1 MATAKSIALA
11 RELIDVW
18 SKEVSASFA
27 SIAETFEAV
36 TGNPIITL
44 SDGGPGANEKVV
56 VIRLRPIPWTATD
69 ILGNAATMFCPHIA
83 DMCTETNGAANGGN
97 YNILTTVELLPI
109 ISELAKRGTMIL
121 WYQSPNG
128 TVPAVAQ
135 MTAAQLTAT
144 YSDLYWSAS
153 KAQ

>member
-1 MATAKSIALA
+1 MATSKSMALA
-11 RELIDVW
+11 RELIDVF
-18 SKEVSASFA
+18 SKQVSASFA

-44 SDGGPGANEKVV
+44 SDGSPAAGEKTVV
-56 VIRLRPIPWTATD
+56 LRVRPVTWTATD
-69 ILGNAATMFCPHIA
+69 ILGNAAQMFCPHIV
-83 DMCTETNGAANGGN
+83 DICTETNAAGTP
-97 YNILTTVELLPI
+97 NILTTVELLPI
-109 ISELAKRGTMIL
+109 LAELGKRGTMIC
-121 WYQSPNG
+121 WFQTPNL

>member
-1 MATAKSIALA
+1 MATAKSVALA

-18 SKEVSASFA
+18 SKQVSASF
-27 SIAETFEAV
+27 SIIAETFEAV

-44 SDGGPGANEKVV
+44 ANAATPLTTQKTAVLR
-56 VIRLRPIPWTATD
+56 IRPVTWTATD
-69 ILGNAATMFCPHIA
+69 ILGNAAQMFCPHLV
-83 DMCTETNGAANGGN
+83 DLCTELQGGAAS
-97 YNILTTVELLPI
+97 YLTPAELLPI
-109 ISELAKRGTMIL
+109 LGELGKRGLMVN
-121 WYQSPNG
+121 WYQTPQA

-144 YSDLYWSAS
+144 YSDLYWSAE